1 MFNYARMSI
10 MNRTTSNDPVANLR
24 KIWDSKKIEME
35 VTQTEAAGKLGW
47 SQGAFAQYVNGLTA
61 MSPQTIIKL
70 ANFLS
75 VDPRDIDPNIGN
87 LLPDNM
93 RMYVRYTTSDANAER
108 KSPPI
113 FYDQDKL
120 DSFYIKVDEEN
131 DLRIPLG
138 AFLEVTKDT
147 SGSQR
152 ASKNNVLYAARVKD
166 KKSFIIG
173 HEDDLAQFDVI
184 EKFTLLNV
192 QCY

>member
-10 MNRTTSNDPVANLR
+10 MNRPASNDPVVNLR

-47 SQGAFAQYVNGLTA
+47 TQGAFAQYVNGLTV
-61 MSPQTIIKL
+61 MSPQTITKL

-87 LLPDNM
+87 HLPENM
-93 RMYVRYTTSDANAER
+93 RMHVGYTTSDAKTKH

-131 DLRIPLG
+131 NLRIPLG
-138 AFLEVTKDT
+138 AFLKVTKDT

-152 ASKNNVLYAARVKD
+152 ASKNNVLYVARVKD
-166 KKSFIIG
+166 KKSFIIA
-173 HEDDLAQFDVI
+173 HEDELAQFDVI